1 MRPAPNEDSG
11 LADSVK
17 DEITVAANEKRGSL
31 MQGIWPLGKER
42 VSHELM
48 FFINIRKPALC
59 LFSPRS
65 RKIAYT
71 LQGYFKCVAPADTS
85 LAFFYKSAISKVFTM
100 KLPGEVVKPGG
111 KLNALVVAVS
121 FFSWAPFGTKLAS
134 KLNAVCTRQFHNEV
148 WHVCGRFF
156 ASFPRRVRAFFSGS
170 FTFNV
175 SHLGEKHSLCAQSCI
190 MQSNNPPV
198 W

>member
-1 MRPAPNEDSG
+1 MQPALNGDSG

-17 DEITVAANEKRGSL
+17 DEITASANEKRGSL
-31 MQGIWPLGKER
+31 MQGIWPLGKKR

-59 LFSPRS
+59 LFSPRFG
-65 RKIAYT
+65 KIAYT
-71 LQGYFKCVAPADTS
+71 LQGYFKCTAPADTS

-111 KLNALVVAVS
+111 KLNAVVVAVS
-121 FFSWAPFGTKLAS
+121 FFSWLPFETKLAS

-148 WHVCGRFF
+148 WRVCVDGY
-156 ASFPRRVRAFFSGS
+156 SLFPPEGQGFFSGS

-175 SHLGEKHSLCAQSCI
+175 SHLEKKLSLCR
-190 MQSNNPPV
+190 M
-198 W
+198 